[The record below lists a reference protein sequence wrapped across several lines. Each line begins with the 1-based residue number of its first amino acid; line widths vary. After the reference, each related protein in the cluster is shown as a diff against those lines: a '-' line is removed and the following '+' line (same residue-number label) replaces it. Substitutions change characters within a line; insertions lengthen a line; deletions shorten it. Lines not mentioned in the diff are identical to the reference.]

1 MPPQACAPKIDSG
14 PMIQP
19 MSVIQQNV
27 RPGAISKP
35 YATSL
40 ATLTRKPA
48 WVCTAPF
55 GRPVV
60 PEV

>member
-1 MPPQACAPKIDSG
+1 
-14 PMIQP
+14 MIQP

-27 RPGAISKP
+27 SPTPTSNE

-40 ATLTRKPA
+40 ATFTVNPA